1 MVGVGGARL
10 GGVLC
15 EDSSKVKCS
24 KMVSV
29 VMHERTVE
37 ICKDFFIDLQCTWL
51 PSTRLLKVGFQRF
64 RGVGGWGGV
73 GRINVRTAQG

>member
-1 MVGVGGARL
+1 MCMVGVGGARL

-51 PSTRLLKVGFQRF
+51 PSTRL
-64 RGVGGWGGV
+64 
-73 GRINVRTAQG
+73 